1 MPNNKI
7 WKKSLV
13 VGIIVLFIGVGFQ
26 PAFANEV
33 SITNK
38 SEVEEDCDCQPVSN
52 LHLIRL
58 ERMLNRL
65 EIHTKIL
72 SFFSKYNPEFAEK
85 YQEISNRISTLKE
98 TNNEL
103 NNELKLDSLDGE
115 SPILCSILE
124 ILNTT
129 VGYIAEYII
138 YYLEKEAETLMD
150 IILQF
155 ISEILLVPIFFI
167 YFYIRALGYSA
178 VCWEFPDL

>member
-7 WKKSLV
+7 WKKGLV

-38 SEVEEDCDCQPVSN
+38 TSDVEEDCNCNPVSN

-72 SFFSKYNPEFAEK
+72 SIFSKYNPEFKEK

-103 NNELKLDSLDGE
+103 KLGSSDWDY
-115 SPILCSILE
+115 PIIC
-124 ILNTT
+124 
-129 VGYIAEYII
+129 
-138 YYLEKEAETLMD
+138 
-150 IILQF
+150 
-155 ISEILLVPIFFI
+155 EILLIIITPVDDLALYIIEILEGDVESFLDAIIRIILTPIMASILFL
-167 YFYIRALGYSA
+167 YFYLLAFGVSFGCL
-178 VCWEFPDL
+178 EFPDL